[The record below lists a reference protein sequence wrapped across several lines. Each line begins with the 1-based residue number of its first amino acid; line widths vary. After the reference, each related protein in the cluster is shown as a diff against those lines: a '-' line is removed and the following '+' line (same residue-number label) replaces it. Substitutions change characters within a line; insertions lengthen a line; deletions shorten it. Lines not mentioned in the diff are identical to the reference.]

1 MDQFA
6 RLSVRELQ
14 RTFVSLPTP
23 LRKIGGA
30 EALPPEKSAD
40 LPHTVGKTVGLAH
53 DGELVGG
60 REPPT
65 LRSLD
70 ELWVGRLRHR
80 SSVGPGASFAYGS
93 LRSGAAIVSFAIPLK
108 QRHFLCSDLALH
120 VH

>member
-14 RTFVSLPTP
+14 STFVSLPTP

-93 LRSGAAIVSFAIPLK
+93 LSSGAAGTITSVTIPCK
-108 QRHFLCSDLALH
+108 H
-120 VH
+120 